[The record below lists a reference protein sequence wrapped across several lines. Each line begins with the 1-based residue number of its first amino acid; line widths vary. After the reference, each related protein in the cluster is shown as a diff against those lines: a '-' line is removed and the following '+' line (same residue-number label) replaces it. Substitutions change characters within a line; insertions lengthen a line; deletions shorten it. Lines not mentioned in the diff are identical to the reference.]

1 MATLVV
7 VYKDTLVKIV
17 KQVYLNVFP
26 DSSLN
31 INSIY
36 DHYWNITLFCHHLSL
51 MKTEQFFVI
60 RTPDLK
66 QEGIIC
72 YWISTHF
79 FETLKLCIAWEPM
92 NIDIRDLNRNK
103 TFHMKKFLHL
113 VKTLKLKINKY
124 LIITFSDSHLQILM
138 SVILIH
144 VKTADL
150 AQIV

>member
-26 DSSLN
+26 DSSFN
-31 INSIY
+31 INSTY
-36 DHYWNITLFCHHLSL
+36 DDYWNKTLFLNLFSM
-51 MKTEQFFVI
+51 MKTEQFIVMI
-60 RTPDLK
+60 TPHLK
-66 QEGIIC
+66 QEVINC

-92 NIDIRDLNRNK
+92 NIDIRDLNQNT
-103 TFHMKKFLHL
+103 TFYMKKWLHL
-113 VKTLKLKINKY
+113 LETLKFKINKY
-124 LIITFSDSHLQILM
+124 SIITFSDSHLQILM

>member
-26 DSSLN
+26 DCSLN

-36 DHYWNITLFCHHLSL
+36 DHYWNKTLFLNLFSI
-51 MKTEQFFVI
+51 MKTEQFIVMI
-60 RTPDLK
+60 TPDLK
-66 QEGIIC
+66 QEVINC

-79 FETLKLCIAWEPM
+79 FETLKLFIAWEPM

-113 VKTLKLKINKY
+113 LKTLKLKINKY
-124 LIITFSDSHLQILM
+124 WIITFSDSHLQILM